1 MMTTGATL
9 LVIMDLALLLWIL
22 TVWKGLMLSDCLL
35 SAIPF
40 TWRLSSGEEAET
52 GCGAALAV
60 VPMLH
65 KQLPREGM
73 LARKLGDERK
83 SREDQTEGRFPDFT
97 EGFRI

>member
-1 MMTTGATL
+1 
-9 LVIMDLALLLWIL
+9 
-22 TVWKGLMLSDCLL
+22 MLSDCLL

-65 KQLPREGM
+65 KQLLKEGM
-73 LARKLGDERK
+73 LARQLADERK
-83 SREDQTEGRFPDFT
+83 SRKEPTKGRFPDFT
-97 EGFRI
+97 MKIRKGFRR